1 MDSKQAI
8 PTTSESPPRVL
19 IAGVAWFLSYLAVR
33 YAFETLQPVP
43 HWDMMLANVPILAFF
58 WFVWVV
64 QRALR
69 NADEL
74 RRRMHLEALGLAFLT
89 TMLVLMTVGLLDG
102 PDERLTLPLRDLWFV
117 LLPIYGLCFVAVSQ
131 RYR

>member
-1 MDSKQAI
+1 MELKQPI
-8 PTTSESPPRVL
+8 PATSESPRRVV
-19 IAGVAWFLSYLAVR
+19 IAGVVWFATYLAVR
-33 YAFETLQPVP
+33 YAFEVLQPVP
-43 HWDMMLANVPILAFF
+43 HWDMLLSNVPILAFF

-102 PDERLTLPLRDLWFV
+102 PNESLTLPLRDLWFV
-117 LLPIYGLCFVAVSQ
+117 LLPIYVLCFAAVSL

>member
-1 MDSKQAI
+1 MELKQTI
-8 PTTSESPPRVL
+8 PATSESPPRVV
-19 IAGVAWFLSYLAVR
+19 IAGLVWFATYLAVR
-33 YAFETLQPVP
+33 YAFEVLQPVP
-43 HWDMMLANVPILAFF
+43 HWDMLLSNVPILAFF

-102 PDERLTLPLRDLWFV
+102 PNESLVLPLRDLWFV
-117 LLPIYGLCFVAVSQ
+117 LLPIYVLCFAAVSL

>member
-1 MDSKQAI
+1 MELKQPI
-8 PTTSESPPRVL
+8 PATSESPPRVV
-19 IAGVAWFLSYLAVR
+19 IAGVVWFATYLAVR
-33 YAFETLQPVP
+33 YAFEVLQPVP
-43 HWDMMLANVPILAFF
+43 HWDMLLSNVPILAFF

-102 PDERLTLPLRDLWFV
+102 PNESLTLPLRDLWFV
-117 LLPIYGLCFVAVSQ
+117 LLPIYALCFAAVSL

>member
-1 MDSKQAI
+1 MDLKQAI
-8 PTTSESPPRVL
+8 PAVSESPPRVL
-19 IAGVAWFLSYLAVR
+19 IAGTAWFISYLAVR
-33 YAFETLQPVP
+33 YAFEALKPVP
-43 HWDMMLANVPILAFF
+43 HWDMLLSNVPILAFF

-102 PDERLTLPLRDLWFV
+102 PEERLALPLRDLWFV
-117 LLPIYGLCFVAVSQ
+117 LLPIYGLCFAVVWQ